1 VALLPSAS
9 RWARSRQPA
18 AGLVVTL
25 AEQASAFAG
34 NAMQAIAS
42 TSAVGAVAAAAG
54 FTRITIPAAAWN
66 VPVTVQLASPRDI
79 NARTAAAGSSLP
91 GRLQVRRRQQLQ
103 RGHKLECVPA
113 AAQRARAGDRHG
125 RRGPDAAHLGRH
137 RDGDQP
143 RCCLGATRLQ
153 AAVAYTLTIAVDA
166 SAATDSGFLEAK
178 SAAVAVSATD
188 YDAAGIALSQVTN
201 KRLAVT
207 RRHHRASV

>member
-1 VALLPSAS
+1 MTIARVAPRGAAAPIPTAGLAGQPPCLSLKEGESGAAAFS
-9 RWARSRQPA
+9 ITLGSQPA

-42 TSAVGAVAAAAG
+42 TSAVDAVAAAAG

-79 NARTAAAGSSLP
+79 IARTAAAGSSLP
-91 GRLQVRRRQQLQ
+91 GRLQVRRRQRLQ

-137 RDGDQP
+137 P
-143 RCCLGATRLQ
+143 
-153 AAVAYTLTIAVDA
+153 AAVSVRLVSKPTGTVHLPVTYNAKALAVEGADVLDV
-166 SAATDSGFLEAK
+166 SAAD
-178 SAAVAVSATD
+178 
-188 YDAAGIALSQVTN
+188 
-201 KRLAVT
+201 
-207 RRHHRASV
+207 